1 MNLVDDLSELFVNYY
16 VQTSASDVP
25 VSTETETYVT
35 RTANNCVFGG
45 VGRAELEEMEKRIL
59 AEITKQLEITNK
71 HIGNLTEL
79 TVATHVSKKRGDD
92 FVRPFNVVDFV
103 RPFNVVD
110 FVRPFNVVDFV
121 GLIRLAFPKQ
131 TVEQSGIGHVTTTRN
146 AKTLLDYVF
155 SKRLYVKSIQSL
167 LKFTASVLE
176 KEKIPNQDINSDN
189 VLLENLYSEKNIDRK
204 HTQLMKAVIDRISKH
219 KEAIISKRHR
229 SGLAINNNCNR
240 IGNCV
245 QILRKF
251 LDKLEYKL
259 DSSST
264 SNPNREVDDFY
275 SENGSL
281 LLFAQTLMPDNDI
294 KNFITTSIQ
303 IDCGGSFTDV
313 DGVLVF
319 EIGEIKSSSKG
330 IPKVRLQLELILKLI
345 HSARCVVDKKST
357 KQIVLRGV
365 IYYLSG
371 NCKINEEVYIV
382 NTDSDVVAPDTK

>member
-79 TVATHVSKKRGDD
+79 TVATHVSKKRGD
-92 FVRPFNVVDFV
+92 
-103 RPFNVVD
+103 D